1 MSKIQVNEIVN
12 HFDTG
17 APDCPKGL
25 TVTGFTTFSGGV
37 SIGGTLT
44 YEDVTNID
52 SVGIITAQ
60 SGIHVLGSGNL
71 VGIGTTNPESRL
83 HVYGTHNSHIRMTNT
98 SNDALDLVG
107 DANRSGQDSNI
118 FSIKSRWNG
127 TDVARISF
135 KTGSDTTDKDD
146 AGITF
151 HTKDSGASIAERLR
165 IDSKGR
171 VGINTTGFADTATA
185 LNIKNGATGSDH
197 TFLDIECNTNETC
210 RVRFSED
217 GSTYPG
223 EIRYNTQHNRLEF
236 HANSNE
242 RMRITSAGDVQVK
255 EYDPRIGA
263 AFSAGSGNFTSYFAA
278 TGSGTGNIPM
288 IIERHSDDGVAIEF
302 KRNTSVVGNINVTS
316 TTTNYVTSSDYRL
329 KENVVDLDGAITR
342 VKQLSPKRF
351 NFIVDA
357 ATTVDGFLAHEAQ
370 AVVPEAVTGSKDGVD
385 DDGNAVMQGIDQSK
399 LVPLLTAALKEAI
412 SEIETLKTKVA
423 ALEGN

>member
-52 SVGIITAQ
+52 SVGLSTFQ
-60 SGIHVLGSGNL
+60 NGIHVTGGSI
-71 VGIGTTNPESRL
+71 GIGTVSPSGPVHAHTASGTQRSYFEASAAHSFLRL
-83 HVYGTHNSHIRMTNT
+83 KSGSTSHNSG
-98 SNDALDLVG
+98 VEFF
-107 DANRSGQDSNI
+107 SGSSNI
-118 FSIKSRWNG
+118 ANVNALGAGDLQFEVG
-127 TDVARISF
+127 
-135 KTGSDTTDKDD
+135 GSERVR
-146 AGITF
+146 F
-151 HTKDSGASIAERLR
+151 DSS
-165 IDSKGR
+165 GR

-185 LNIKNGATGSDH
+185 LNIKNGASGNDH

-210 RVRFSED
+210 RVRFSKD

-223 EIRYNTQHNRLEF
+223 EIRYHTQHNRLQF
-236 HANSNE
+236 HTNSDE

-278 TGSGTGNIPM
+278 TGTGSGNIPM
-288 IIERHSDDGVAIEF
+288 IIERYSDNGVAIEF

-316 TTTNYVTSSDYRL
+316 TTTNYVESSDYRL

-342 VKQLSPKRF
+342 IKQLAPKRF
-351 NFIVDA
+351 NFIADA
-357 ATTVDGFLAHEAQ
+357 DTTVDGFLAHEA
-370 AVVPEAVTGSKDGVD
+370 ATVVPEAVTGTHNEVD
-385 DDGNAVMQGIDQSK
+385 DENNPVYQGIDKSK
-399 LVPLLTAALKEAI
+399 LVPLLTAALQEAI
-412 SEIETLKTKVA
+412 AKIETLETKVA